1 MKLSTDS
8 VERKNTPIFSGV
20 LNYFPLSMA
29 YVAKVSKAG
38 NDKHNPGQPLH
49 WARGKST
56 DHQDCIVRH
65 LIDYDGIDPED
76 GLLHAGKLA
85 WRALALL
92 ETELERRAATI
103 KADPRVRKLAAAYPG
118 VLPLPPFVKEPV
130 PPYPSALDF
139 ETPMQFYEAAGD
151 WRAKYGEKPLVRD
164 AGEEVGCKPASDDA
178 KDGADRR
185 DGSK

>member
-8 VERKNTPIFSGV
+8 AERKNTPIFSGV
-20 LNYFPLSMA
+20 LNYFPLALA

-49 WARGKST
+49 WARDKST

-65 LIDYDGIDPED
+65 LIDYDGIDPDD

-92 ETELERRAATI
+92 ETELEKRRE
-103 KADPRVRKLAAAYPG
+103 V
-118 VLPLPPFVKEPV
+118 FVAPNDWV
-130 PPYPSALDF
+130 PPRPNPVDYQHPHDYYVALGRWK
-139 ETPMQFYEAAGD
+139 AANG
-151 WRAKYGEKPLVRD
+151 GLVGD
-164 AGEEVGCKPASDDA
+164 AGEEVGGQPTPEDA
-178 KDGADRR
+178 KYRPDRR
-185 DGSK
+185 DGPQ

>member
-8 VERKNTPIFSGV
+8 AERKNTPIFSGV
-20 LNYFPLSMA
+20 MNYFPLALA

-49 WARGKST
+49 WARDKST
-56 DHQDCIVRH
+56 DHTDCIARH
-65 LIDYDGIDPED
+65 LIEYDGVDPED

-85 WRALALL
+85 WRGLALL
-92 ETELERRAATI
+92 ETELEKR
-103 KADPRVRKLAAAYPG
+103 
-118 VLPLPPFVKEPV
+118 
-130 PPYPSALDF
+130 
-139 ETPMQFYEAAGD
+139 
-151 WRAKYGEKPLVRD
+151 LVRD
-164 AGEEVGCKPASDDA
+164 AGQEVGGQPASEHA

>member
-1 MKLSTDS
+1 LKLSTDS
-8 VERKNTPIFSGV
+8 AERKNTPIFSGV
-20 LNYFPLSMA
+20 MNYFPLALA

-56 DHQDCIVRH
+56 DHQDCIARH
-65 LIDYDGIDPED
+65 LIDYDGIDPDD

-92 ETELERRAATI
+92 ETELEKQAAPAVVV
-103 KADPRVRKLAAAYPG
+103 KAVPMFITPPRPHPRDYPN
-118 VLPLPPFVKEPV
+118 LTS
-130 PPYPSALDF
+130 Y
-139 ETPMQFYEAAGD
+139 MEARD
-151 WRAKYGEKPLVRD
+151 EWERVWGEKRLVRD
-164 AGEEVGCKPASDDA
+164 AGEQVGCEPAPEDA

-185 DGSK
+185 NGSK